1 MFKRLTSVL
10 SLARLEWPV
19 MVIAVALLMNFV
31 CHPDWSGHPQG
42 DTLVFHKRALHFL
55 EEGSWRNMG
64 YNEYQPGAL
73 WWLVLVG
80 KTAFVPNIY
89 NSYVTALIVIN
100 LALLIGHWR
109 YFRRYGPPGAGIVFW
124 AVAAAMGPILFYRFE
139 LIVSALV
146 IAALHFAFR
155 GKWGLAGWWLGL
167 GTAVKLYP
175 VVLLPLVLIFAYR
188 ERIKWGKVIACLLL
202 FTLGIAIPYLSF
214 YMTGGTWEGIK
225 RCHVVHGLK
234 PVGAYG
240 LWGNAIAMNHFL
252 RDEPVKTESNYG
264 MFGLLPDNEDLS
276 LTLINWFWVIPVALV
291 YAFILRNRELAVRVG
306 WEMAWFVL
314 LIFIVFTK
322 VVHPQYLWWF
332 AVFTP
337 MVFWRELVRNMRYII
352 VGVTAALLGLTQ
364 ILFPLNFVAH
374 IHWFYDMSKDATLFY
389 ISVLC
394 NLLLIVIAVSG
405 FFGLMKVASNNSK
418 DCFRWW
424 GSVFYRAKSKF
435 F

>member
-1 MFKRLTSVL
+1 MYGNLLRAVKAGFYRVAGLVSFEWVVAALTLFLLISHVYH
-10 SLARLEWPV
+10 SSWRGHIQQPDSMVFQAR
-19 MVIAVALLMNFV
+19 AV
-31 CHPDWSGHPQG
+31 
-42 DTLVFHKRALHFL
+42 HFL

-73 WWLVLVG
+73 WWFVVIAKLASAPANFESYLTALVG
-80 KTAFVPNIY
+80 VN
-89 NSYVTALIVIN
+89 LI
-100 LALLIGHWR
+100 LLIGHWR

-234 PVGAYG
+234 PVGPDG
-240 LWGNAIAMNHFL
+240 LWGSMITLASLYRN
-252 RDEPVKTESNYG
+252 EPVNVAREYGVFGILPKRES
-264 MFGLLPDNEDLS
+264 LS
-276 LTLINWFWVIPVALV
+276 ATLMNWFWVFPVGLA
-291 YAFILRNRELAVRVG
+291 YGFILRNKKYLGFLG
-306 WEMAWFVL
+306 WEWSWFIL
-314 LIFIVFTK
+314 LLFVVFTK
-322 VVHPQYLWWF
+322 VLNPQYLWWF

-337 MVFWRELVRNMRYII
+337 MIYEKNDAKYITLM
-352 VGVTAALLGLTQ
+352 VSVVSLGLTQ
-364 ILFPLNFVAH
+364 IIYPINFTAFTD
-374 IHWFYDMSKDATLFY
+374 WFYGNSSNNMLFCLNLLRN
-389 ISVLC
+389 VLL
-394 NLLLIVIAVSG
+394 LLLIVLGILV
-405 FFGLMKVASNNSK
+405 MRSK
-418 DCFRWW
+418 EKPERTIL
-424 GSVFYRAKSKF
+424 
-435 F
+435 